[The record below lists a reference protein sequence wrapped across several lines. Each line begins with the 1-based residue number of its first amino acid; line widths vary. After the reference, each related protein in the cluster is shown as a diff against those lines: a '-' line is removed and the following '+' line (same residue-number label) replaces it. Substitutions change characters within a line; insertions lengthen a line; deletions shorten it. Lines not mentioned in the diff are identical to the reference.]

1 MRIFQSV
8 TQKFVYVSLVLFTIP
23 IILPAQ
29 TLSQILA
36 TQTERTLIAQESQ
49 VRVDKV
55 ATQTRSMEDQYR
67 ATLKEIDG
75 LLIYNKLLELQI
87 ENQERVKVDLEQ
99 SIANVA
105 IVNRQIVPVMTRM
118 IDSLDQFIVLDVPF
132 LNKERTDRV
141 NGLKIYNKLL
151 ELQIENQE
159 RVKIDLE
166 QSIANVAIVNRQIV
180 PVMTRMID
188 SLEQF
193 IALDVPFLNQ
203 ERTDRV
209 EGLKELMSRQ
219 DVTVA
224 EKFRKVTEAYQIEND
239 YGRTIETYKDTLDV
253 DGAILELDF
262 LRIGR
267 ISLMY
272 QSVDGKIS
280 GVWNQKTQSWE
291 DASNQRNQI
300 KLGLS
305 IAKKQVPPDLVILP
319 VDSPEA
325 A

>member
-1 MRIFQSV
+1 M
-8 TQKFVYVSLVLFTIP
+8 
-23 IILPAQ
+23 ILPAQ
-29 TLSQILA
+29 VLSQILE

-55 ATQTRSMEDQYR
+55 VTQTRSMEDQYR
-67 ATLKEIDG
+67 ANLKEIDG
-75 LLIYNKLLELQI
+75 LRIYNKLLELQV

-118 IDSLDQFIVLDVPF
+118 IDSL
-132 LNKERTDRV
+132 
-141 NGLKIYNKLL
+141 
-151 ELQIENQE
+151 
-159 RVKIDLE
+159 
-166 QSIANVAIVNRQIV
+166 
-180 PVMTRMID
+180 
-188 SLEQF
+188 EQF
-193 IALDVPFLNQ
+193 ISLDVPFLNQ

-209 EGLKELMSRQ
+209 EALKELMSRQ

-239 YGRTIETYKDTLDV
+239 YGRTIETYKDTLDL

-267 ISLMY
+267 IALMY

-280 GVWNQKTQSWE
+280 GVWNQDTQSWD
-291 DASNQRNQI
+291 DASSQRNQI
-300 KLGLS
+300 KLGLR

-319 VDSPEA
+319 VASPEA

>member
-1 MRIFQSV
+1 M
-8 TQKFVYVSLVLFTIP
+8 
-23 IILPAQ
+23 ILPAQ
-29 TLSQILA
+29 VLSQILE
-36 TQTERTLIAQESQ
+36 TQTERTLKAQESQ

-55 ATQTRSMEDQYR
+55 VTQTRSMEDHFR
-67 ATLKEIDG
+67 ANLKEIDG
-75 LLIYNKLLELQI
+75 LRIYNRLLELQV
-87 ENQERVKVDLEQ
+87 ENQERVKV
-99 SIANVA
+99 
-105 IVNRQIVPVMTRM
+105 
-118 IDSLDQFIVLDVPF
+118 
-132 LNKERTDRV
+132 
-141 NGLKIYNKLL
+141 
-151 ELQIENQE
+151 
-159 RVKIDLE
+159 DLE

-209 EGLKELMSRQ
+209 EALKELMSRQ

-239 YGRTIETYKDTLDV
+239 YGRTIETYKDTLDL

-267 ISLMY
+267 IALMY

-280 GVWNQKTQSWE
+280 GVWNQDTQSWD
-291 DASNQRNQI
+291 DASSQRNQI

>member
-1 MRIFQSV
+1 
-8 TQKFVYVSLVLFTIP
+8 
-23 IILPAQ
+23 
-29 TLSQILA
+29 
-36 TQTERTLIAQESQ
+36 
-49 VRVDKV
+49 
-55 ATQTRSMEDQYR
+55 
-67 ATLKEIDG
+67 
-75 LLIYNKLLELQI
+75 LELQV
-87 ENQERVKVDLEQ
+87 ENQERVKV
-99 SIANVA
+99 
-105 IVNRQIVPVMTRM
+105 
-118 IDSLDQFIVLDVPF
+118 
-132 LNKERTDRV
+132 
-141 NGLKIYNKLL
+141 
-151 ELQIENQE
+151 
-159 RVKIDLE
+159 DLE

-209 EGLKELMSRQ
+209 EDLKELMSRQ

-239 YGRTIETYKDTLDV
+239 YGRTIETYKDTLDL

-267 ISLMY
+267 IALMY

-280 GVWNQKTQSWE
+280 GVWNQDTQSWD
-291 DASNQRNQI
+291 DASSQRNQI

>member
-1 MRIFQSV
+1 MRIFQGATTIV
-8 TQKFVYVSLVLFTIP
+8 CVSLMLISIP
-23 IILPAQ
+23 MILPAQ
-29 TLSQILA
+29 VLSQILE
-36 TQTERTLIAQESQ
+36 TQTERTLKAQESQ

-55 ATQTRSMEDQYR
+55 VTQTRSMEDQFR
-67 ATLKEIDG
+67 ANLKEIDG
-75 LLIYNKLLELQI
+75 LRIYNRLLELQV
-87 ENQERVKVDLEQ
+87 ENQERVKV
-99 SIANVA
+99 
-105 IVNRQIVPVMTRM
+105 
-118 IDSLDQFIVLDVPF
+118 
-132 LNKERTDRV
+132 
-141 NGLKIYNKLL
+141 
-151 ELQIENQE
+151 
-159 RVKIDLE
+159 DLE

-209 EGLKELMSRQ
+209 EALKELMSRQ

-239 YGRTIETYKDTLDV
+239 YGRTIETYKDTLDL

-267 ISLMY
+267 IALMY

-280 GVWNQKTQSWE
+280 GVWNQDTQSWD
-291 DASNQRNQI
+291 DASSQRNQI

>member
-1 MRIFQSV
+1 MRIFQGATTIV
-8 TQKFVYVSLVLFTIP
+8 CVSLMLISIP
-23 IILPAQ
+23 MILPAQ
-29 TLSQILA
+29 VLSQILE

-55 ATQTRSMEDQYR
+55 VTQTRSMEDQYR
-67 ATLKEIDG
+67 ANLKEIDG
-75 LLIYNKLLELQI
+75 LRIYNKLLELQV
-87 ENQERVKVDLEQ
+87 ENQERVKV
-99 SIANVA
+99 
-105 IVNRQIVPVMTRM
+105 
-118 IDSLDQFIVLDVPF
+118 
-132 LNKERTDRV
+132 
-141 NGLKIYNKLL
+141 
-151 ELQIENQE
+151 
-159 RVKIDLE
+159 DLE

-209 EGLKELMSRQ
+209 EDLKELMSRQ

-239 YGRTIETYKDTLDV
+239 YGRTIETYKDTLDL

-267 ISLMY
+267 IALMY

-280 GVWNQKTQSWE
+280 GVWNQDTQSWD
-291 DASNQRNQI
+291 DASSQRNQI

>member
-8 TQKFVYVSLVLFTIP
+8 TQKVVYASLILFTIP
-23 IILPAQ
+23 MILPAQ
-29 TLSQILA
+29 TLSQILG

-55 ATQTRSMEDQYR
+55 VTQTRSMEDQYR

-141 NGLKIYNKLL
+141 NGLK
-151 ELQIENQE
+151 
-159 RVKIDLE
+159 
-166 QSIANVAIVNRQIV
+166 
-180 PVMTRMID
+180 
-188 SLEQF
+188 
-193 IALDVPFLNQ
+193 
-203 ERTDRV
+203 
-209 EGLKELMSRQ
+209 ELMSRQ

-239 YGRTIETYKDTLDV
+239 YGRTIETYKDTLEV
-253 DGAILELDF
+253 DGAFLELDF

-267 ISLMY
+267 IALRY
-272 QSVDGKIS
+272 QAVDGKRS
-280 GVWNQKTQSWE
+280 GVWNQDTQSWD
-291 DASNQRNQI
+291 DASDQRNQI

-305 IAKKQVPPDLVILP
+305 IAKKQVAPDLVILP

>member
-1 MRIFQSV
+1 MRIFQGATTIV
-8 TQKFVYVSLVLFTIP
+8 CVSLMLISIP
-23 IILPAQ
+23 MILPAQ
-29 TLSQILA
+29 VLSQILE

-55 ATQTRSMEDQYR
+55 VTQTRTMEDQYR
-67 ATLKEIDG
+67 SNLKEIDG
-75 LLIYNKLLELQI
+75 LRIYNKLLELQV
-87 ENQERVKVDLEQ
+87 ENQERVKVDLE
-99 SIANVA
+99 
-105 IVNRQIVPVMTRM
+105 
-118 IDSLDQFIVLDVPF
+118 
-132 LNKERTDRV
+132 K
-141 NGLKIYNKLL
+141 
-151 ELQIENQE
+151 
-159 RVKIDLE
+159 
-166 QSIANVAIVNRQIV
+166 SIANVAIVNRQIV

-209 EGLKELMSRQ
+209 EALKELMSRQ

-239 YGRTIETYKDTLDV
+239 YGRTIETYKDTLDL

-267 ISLMY
+267 IALLY

-280 GVWNQKTQSWE
+280 GVWNQDTQSWD
-291 DASNQRNQI
+291 DASSQRNQI
-300 KLGLS
+300 KLGLR

>member
-8 TQKFVYVSLVLFTIP
+8 TQKIVYVSLILFTIP
-23 IILPAQ
+23 MILPAQ
-29 TLSQILA
+29 TLSQILG

-55 ATQTRSMEDQYR
+55 VTQTRTMEDQYR
-67 ATLKEIDG
+67 AILKEIDG

-118 IDSLDQFIVLDVPF
+118 IDSL
-132 LNKERTDRV
+132 
-141 NGLKIYNKLL
+141 
-151 ELQIENQE
+151 
-159 RVKIDLE
+159 
-166 QSIANVAIVNRQIV
+166 
-180 PVMTRMID
+180 
-188 SLEQF
+188 EQF
-193 IALDVPFLNQ
+193 ISLDVPFLNQ
-203 ERTDRV
+203 ERADRV
-209 EGLKELMSRQ
+209 QSLKDLMSRQ

-239 YGRTIETYKDTLDV
+239 YGRTIETYKDTLEV
-253 DGAILELDF
+253 DGAFLELDF

-272 QSVDGKIS
+272 QSVDGKVS
-280 GVWNQKTQSWE
+280 GVWNQETQSWE
-291 DASNQRNQI
+291 DASDQRNQI

>member
-1 MRIFQSV
+1 MGIIQSV
-8 TQKFVYVSLVLFTIP
+8 TQKIMYVGLLLFLIP
-23 IILPAQ
+23 MVLPAQ
-29 TLSQILA
+29 TLNQILE
-36 TQTERTLIAQESQ
+36 TQTERTLLAQESQ

-55 ATQTRSMEDQYR
+55 VTQTRSMEDQYR

-118 IDSLDQFIVLDVPF
+118 IDSL
-132 LNKERTDRV
+132 
-141 NGLKIYNKLL
+141 
-151 ELQIENQE
+151 
-159 RVKIDLE
+159 
-166 QSIANVAIVNRQIV
+166 
-180 PVMTRMID
+180 
-188 SLEQF
+188 EQF
-193 IALDVPFLNQ
+193 ISLDVPFLNQ

-209 EGLKELMSRQ
+209 KGLKELMSRQ

-239 YGRTIETYKDTLDV
+239 YGRTIETYKDTLEV
-253 DGAILELDF
+253 DGAFLELDF

-267 ISLMY
+267 IALMY
-272 QSVDGKIS
+272 QSVDGKTS
-280 GVWNQKTQSWE
+280 GVWNQDTQSWD
-291 DASNQRNQI
+291 DASDQRNQI

>member
-1 MRIFQSV
+1 MRIFQGATTIV
-8 TQKFVYVSLVLFTIP
+8 CVSLMLISIP
-23 IILPAQ
+23 MILPAQ
-29 TLSQILA
+29 VLSQILE

-55 ATQTRSMEDQYR
+55 VTQTRSMEDQYR
-67 ATLKEIDG
+67 ANLKEIDG
-75 LLIYNKLLELQI
+75 LRIYNKLLELQI

-118 IDSLDQFIVLDVPF
+118 IDSL
-132 LNKERTDRV
+132 
-141 NGLKIYNKLL
+141 
-151 ELQIENQE
+151 
-159 RVKIDLE
+159 
-166 QSIANVAIVNRQIV
+166 
-180 PVMTRMID
+180 
-188 SLEQF
+188 EQF
-193 IALDVPFLNQ
+193 ISLDVPFLNQ

-209 EGLKELMSRQ
+209 EALKELMSRQ

-239 YGRTIETYKDTLDV
+239 YGRTIETYKDTLDL

-267 ISLMY
+267 IALLY

-280 GVWNQKTQSWE
+280 GVWNQDTQSWD
-291 DASNQRNQI
+291 DASSQRNQI

-319 VDSPEA
+319 VASPEA

>member
-1 MRIFQSV
+1 M
-8 TQKFVYVSLVLFTIP
+8 
-23 IILPAQ
+23 ILPAQ
-29 TLSQILA
+29 VLSQILE
-36 TQTERTLIAQESQ
+36 TQTERTLKAQESQ

-55 ATQTRSMEDQYR
+55 VTQTRSMEDHYR
-67 ATLKEIDG
+67 ANLKEIDG
-75 LLIYNKLLELQI
+75 LRIYNKLLELQV

-118 IDSLDQFIVLDVPF
+118 IDSL
-132 LNKERTDRV
+132 
-141 NGLKIYNKLL
+141 
-151 ELQIENQE
+151 
-159 RVKIDLE
+159 
-166 QSIANVAIVNRQIV
+166 
-180 PVMTRMID
+180 
-188 SLEQF
+188 EQF
-193 IALDVPFLNQ
+193 ISLDVPFLNQ

-209 EGLKELMSRQ
+209 EALKELMSRQ

-239 YGRTIETYKDTLDV
+239 YGRTIETYKDTLDL

-267 ISLMY
+267 IALLY
-272 QSVDGKIS
+272 QSVNGKIS
-280 GVWNQKTQSWE
+280 GVWNQDTQSWD
-291 DASNQRNQI
+291 DASSQRNQI
-300 KLGLS
+300 KLGLN

>member
-1 MRIFQSV
+1 MRIFQGATTIV
-8 TQKFVYVSLVLFTIP
+8 CVSLMLISIP
-23 IILPAQ
+23 MILPAQ
-29 TLSQILA
+29 VLSQILE

-55 ATQTRSMEDQYR
+55 VTQTRSMEDQYR
-67 ATLKEIDG
+67 ANLKEIDG
-75 LLIYNKLLELQI
+75 LKIYNKLLELQI

-118 IDSLDQFIVLDVPF
+118 IDSLEQFISLDVPF
-132 LNKERTDRV
+132 LK
-141 NGLKIYNKLL
+141 
-151 ELQIENQE
+151 QE
-159 RVKIDLE
+159 R
-166 QSIANVAIVNRQIV
+166 S
-180 PVMTRMID
+180 
-188 SLEQF
+188 
-193 IALDVPFLNQ
+193 
-203 ERTDRV
+203 DRV
-209 EGLKELMSRQ
+209 ESLNELMSRQ

-239 YGRTIETYKDTLDV
+239 YGRTIETYKDTFDV
-253 DGAILELDF
+253 DGAILELDV

-267 ISLMY
+267 IALLH

-280 GVWNQKTQSWE
+280 GVWNQDTQSWD
-291 DASNQRNQI
+291 DASSQRNQI
-300 KLGLS
+300 KLGLR

>member
-1 MRIFQSV
+1 MRIFQGATTIV
-8 TQKFVYVSLVLFTIP
+8 CVSLMLISIP
-23 IILPAQ
+23 MILPAQ
-29 TLSQILA
+29 VLSQILE
-36 TQTERTLIAQESQ
+36 TQTERTLKAQESQ

-55 ATQTRSMEDQYR
+55 VTQTRTMEDQFR
-67 ATLKEIDG
+67 ANLKEIDG
-75 LLIYNKLLELQI
+75 LRIYNKLLELQV

-118 IDSLDQFIVLDVPF
+118 IDSL
-132 LNKERTDRV
+132 
-141 NGLKIYNKLL
+141 
-151 ELQIENQE
+151 
-159 RVKIDLE
+159 
-166 QSIANVAIVNRQIV
+166 
-180 PVMTRMID
+180 
-188 SLEQF
+188 EQF
-193 IALDVPFLNQ
+193 ISLDVPFLNQ

-209 EGLKELMSRQ
+209 EALKELMSRQ

-239 YGRTIETYKDTLDV
+239 YGRTIETYKDTLDL

-267 ISLMY
+267 IALMY

-280 GVWNQKTQSWE
+280 GVWNQDTQSWD
-291 DASNQRNQI
+291 DASSQRNQI

>member
-1 MRIFQSV
+1 M
-8 TQKFVYVSLVLFTIP
+8 
-23 IILPAQ
+23 ILPAQ
-29 TLSQILA
+29 VLSQILE

-55 ATQTRSMEDQYR
+55 VTQTRSMEAQYR
-67 ATLKEIDG
+67 ANLKEIDG
-75 LLIYNKLLELQI
+75 LRIYNKLLELQV
-87 ENQERVKVDLEQ
+87 ENQERVKV
-99 SIANVA
+99 
-105 IVNRQIVPVMTRM
+105 
-118 IDSLDQFIVLDVPF
+118 
-132 LNKERTDRV
+132 
-141 NGLKIYNKLL
+141 
-151 ELQIENQE
+151 
-159 RVKIDLE
+159 DLE

-209 EGLKELMSRQ
+209 EALKELMSRQ

-239 YGRTIETYKDTLDV
+239 YGRTIETYKDTLDL

-267 ISLMY
+267 IALMY

-280 GVWNQKTQSWE
+280 GVWNQDTQSWD
-291 DASNQRNQI
+291 DASSQRNQI
-300 KLGLS
+300 KLGLR

>member
-8 TQKFVYVSLVLFTIP
+8 TQKIVYVSLILFTIP
-23 IILPAQ
+23 MILPAQ
-29 TLSQILA
+29 TLSQILG

-55 ATQTRSMEDQYR
+55 VTQTRAMEDQYR

-141 NGLKIYNKLL
+141 NGLK
-151 ELQIENQE
+151 
-159 RVKIDLE
+159 
-166 QSIANVAIVNRQIV
+166 
-180 PVMTRMID
+180 
-188 SLEQF
+188 
-193 IALDVPFLNQ
+193 
-203 ERTDRV
+203 
-209 EGLKELMSRQ
+209 ELMSRQ

-239 YGRTIETYKDTLDV
+239 YGRTIETYKDTLEV
-253 DGAILELDF
+253 DGAFLELDF

-267 ISLMY
+267 IALMY
-272 QSVDGKIS
+272 QSVDGKRS
-280 GVWNQKTQSWE
+280 GVWNQDTQSWD
-291 DASNQRNQI
+291 DASDQRNQI

-305 IAKKQVPPDLVILP
+305 IAKKQVAPDLVILP

>member
-141 NGLKIYNKLL
+141 NGLK
-151 ELQIENQE
+151 
-159 RVKIDLE
+159 
-166 QSIANVAIVNRQIV
+166 
-180 PVMTRMID
+180 
-188 SLEQF
+188 
-193 IALDVPFLNQ
+193 
-203 ERTDRV
+203 
-209 EGLKELMSRQ
+209 ELMSRQ

-239 YGRTIETYKDTLDV
+239 YGRTIETYKDTLEV
-253 DGAILELDF
+253 DGAFLELDF

-267 ISLMY
+267 IALMY
-272 QSVDGKIS
+272 QSVDGKRS
-280 GVWNQKTQSWE
+280 GVWNQDTQSWD
-291 DASNQRNQI
+291 DASDQRNQI

-305 IAKKQVPPDLVILP
+305 IAKKQVAPDLVILP

>member
-8 TQKFVYVSLVLFTIP
+8 TQKFVYVSLALFTIP

-141 NGLKIYNKLL
+141 NGLK
-151 ELQIENQE
+151 
-159 RVKIDLE
+159 
-166 QSIANVAIVNRQIV
+166 
-180 PVMTRMID
+180 
-188 SLEQF
+188 
-193 IALDVPFLNQ
+193 
-203 ERTDRV
+203 
-209 EGLKELMSRQ
+209 ELMSRQ

-239 YGRTIETYKDTLDV
+239 YGRTIETYKDTLEV
-253 DGAILELDF
+253 DGAFLELDF

-267 ISLMY
+267 IALMY
-272 QSVDGKIS
+272 QSVDGKRS
-280 GVWNQKTQSWE
+280 GVWNQDNQSWD
-291 DASNQRNQI
+291 DASDQRNQI

-305 IAKKQVPPDLVILP
+305 IAKKQVAPDLVILP

>member
-8 TQKFVYVSLVLFTIP
+8 TQKIVYVSLLLFITP
-23 IILPAQ
+23 TILPAQ
-29 TLSQILA
+29 TLSLILA

-141 NGLKIYNKLL
+141 NGLK
-151 ELQIENQE
+151 
-159 RVKIDLE
+159 
-166 QSIANVAIVNRQIV
+166 
-180 PVMTRMID
+180 
-188 SLEQF
+188 
-193 IALDVPFLNQ
+193 
-203 ERTDRV
+203 
-209 EGLKELMSRQ
+209 ELMSRQ

-239 YGRTIETYKDTLDV
+239 YGRTIETYKDTLEV
-253 DGAILELDF
+253 DGAFLELDF

-267 ISLMY
+267 IALMY
-272 QSVDGKIS
+272 QSVDGKRS
-280 GVWNQKTQSWE
+280 GVWNQDTQSWD
-291 DASNQRNQI
+291 DASDQRNQI

-305 IAKKQVPPDLVILP
+305 IAKKQVAPDLVILP

>member
-1 MRIFQSV
+1 MRIFQGATTIV
-8 TQKFVYVSLVLFTIP
+8 CVSLMLISIP
-23 IILPAQ
+23 MILPAQ
-29 TLSQILA
+29 VLSQILE

-49 VRVDKV
+49 ARVDKV
-55 ATQTRSMEDQYR
+55 VTQTRSMEDQYR
-67 ATLKEIDG
+67 ANLKEIDG
-75 LLIYNKLLELQI
+75 LKIYNKLLELQI

-118 IDSLDQFIVLDVPF
+118 IASLDQFI
-132 LNKERTDRV
+132 
-141 NGLKIYNKLL
+141 
-151 ELQIENQE
+151 
-159 RVKIDLE
+159 
-166 QSIANVAIVNRQIV
+166 S
-180 PVMTRMID
+180 
-188 SLEQF
+188 
-193 IALDVPFLNQ
+193 LDVPFLNQ

-209 EGLKELMSRQ
+209 EALKELMSRQ

-267 ISLMY
+267 IALLY

-280 GVWNQKTQSWE
+280 GVWNQGTQSWD
-291 DASNQRNQI
+291 DASSQRNQI

>member
-8 TQKFVYVSLVLFTIP
+8 TQKIVYVSLILFTIP
-23 IILPAQ
+23 MILPAQ
-29 TLSQILA
+29 TLSQILG

-55 ATQTRSMEDQYR
+55 VTQTRAMEDQYR

-141 NGLKIYNKLL
+141 NGLK
-151 ELQIENQE
+151 
-159 RVKIDLE
+159 
-166 QSIANVAIVNRQIV
+166 
-180 PVMTRMID
+180 
-188 SLEQF
+188 
-193 IALDVPFLNQ
+193 
-203 ERTDRV
+203 
-209 EGLKELMSRQ
+209 ELMSRQ

-239 YGRTIETYKDTLDV
+239 YGRTIETYKDTLEV
-253 DGAILELDF
+253 DGAFLELDF
-262 LRIGR
+262 LRIWR
-267 ISLMY
+267 IALMY
-272 QSVDGKIS
+272 QSVDGKRS
-280 GVWNQKTQSWE
+280 GVWNQDTQSWD
-291 DASNQRNQI
+291 DASDQRNQI

-305 IAKKQVPPDLVILP
+305 IAKKQVAPDLVILP

>member
-1 MRIFQSV
+1 MRIFQGATTIV
-8 TQKFVYVSLVLFTIP
+8 CVSLMLISIP
-23 IILPAQ
+23 MILPAQ
-29 TLSQILA
+29 VLSQILE

-55 ATQTRSMEDQYR
+55 VTQTRSMEDQYR
-67 ATLKEIDG
+67 SNLKEIDG
-75 LLIYNKLLELQI
+75 LRIYNKLLELQI
-87 ENQERVKVDLEQ
+87 ENQERVKV
-99 SIANVA
+99 
-105 IVNRQIVPVMTRM
+105 
-118 IDSLDQFIVLDVPF
+118 
-132 LNKERTDRV
+132 
-141 NGLKIYNKLL
+141 
-151 ELQIENQE
+151 
-159 RVKIDLE
+159 DLE

-209 EGLKELMSRQ
+209 EALKELMSRQ

-239 YGRTIETYKDTLDV
+239 YGRTIETYKDTLDL

-267 ISLMY
+267 IALLY

-280 GVWNQKTQSWE
+280 GVWNQDTQSWD
-291 DASNQRNQI
+291 DASSQRNQI
-300 KLGLS
+300 KLGLR

>member
-1 MRIFQSV
+1 M
-8 TQKFVYVSLVLFTIP
+8 
-23 IILPAQ
+23 ILPAQ
-29 TLSQILA
+29 VLSQILE
-36 TQTERTLIAQESQ
+36 TQTERTLKAQESQ

-55 ATQTRSMEDQYR
+55 VTQTRSMEDHYR
-67 ATLKEIDG
+67 ANLKEIDG
-75 LLIYNKLLELQI
+75 LRIYNKLLELQI

-118 IDSLDQFIVLDVPF
+118 IDSL
-132 LNKERTDRV
+132 
-141 NGLKIYNKLL
+141 
-151 ELQIENQE
+151 
-159 RVKIDLE
+159 
-166 QSIANVAIVNRQIV
+166 
-180 PVMTRMID
+180 
-188 SLEQF
+188 EQF
-193 IALDVPFLNQ
+193 ISLDVPFLNQ

-209 EGLKELMSRQ
+209 EALKELMSRQ

-239 YGRTIETYKDTLDV
+239 YGRTIETYKDTLDL

-267 ISLMY
+267 IALLY

-280 GVWNQKTQSWE
+280 GVWNQDTQSWD
-291 DASNQRNQI
+291 DASSQRNQI
-300 KLGLS
+300 KLGLR